1 MLFVCAVA
9 WGSRQGF
16 HSYLW
21 HLRNAFAAAVSD
33 PKPHTGHCRFHCA
46 PSIMDYPFVPPPGI
60 LEVVCCR
67 ESCVRLSIEGSL
79 IRGWCSCRWRL
90 RKIFV
95 FHFSFVVFLFVS
107 SGFSFSRGR
116 PVISSNRS
124 ERTALDQ
131 YRTPGPVE
139 VWSVWALGYV
149 GALVPALVRVPSL
162 LCFEQQLGCR
172 CWSSF
177 GFRLF
182 STVLERFR
190 IFAVE

>member
-149 GALVPALVRVPSL
+149 GSRSCACSGSEFTLLRAAVGLPMLVIIRFPIVLYSI
-162 LCFEQQLGCR
+162 G
-172 CWSSF
+172 
-177 GFRLF
+177 
-182 STVLERFR
+182 TVSDFCC
-190 IFAVE
+190 